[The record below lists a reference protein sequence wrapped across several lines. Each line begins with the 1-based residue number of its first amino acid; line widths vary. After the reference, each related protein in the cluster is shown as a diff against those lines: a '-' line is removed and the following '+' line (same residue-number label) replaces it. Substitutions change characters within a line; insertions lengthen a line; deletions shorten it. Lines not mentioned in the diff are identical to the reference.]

1 MNFSQA
7 TRNTQLENDT
17 FGLISRLQER
27 FRKLQEAIWLTVIKF
42 PPRLGPSCQINYLF
56 ELTLGYPSYPIQK

>member
-7 TRNTQLENDT
+7 TQNTQLKNDT
-17 FGLISRLQER
+17 FGLVSRLQER

-42 PPRLGPSCQINYLF
+42 PPRLGPACQINF
-56 ELTLGYPSYPIQK
+56 V